1 MRIQRADLENCG
13 QEKDMVVVIDVLRAF
28 TTAAVAFSQGVEE
41 IILVSTAEEMFDLRN
56 RFQGALA
63 MGEVHG
69 IPIEGVDYGNSPSA
83 LVGVD
88 LHGRKIIQRT
98 TTGTQG
104 IVRSAN
110 ASELCASS
118 LCCASATVD
127 WIKKISPRSLT
138 FVEAGVF
145 PGGWGEEDT
154 ICADLIEALLL
165 DEPVDHAGIKERI
178 INSQNGKFFRG
189 QDKVNFPPEDLE
201 IALDIDRYSF
211 AMRVYRDAG
220 LNILRPVY

>member
-1 MRIQRADLENCG
+1 MKIKRADLENCG
-13 QEKDMVVVIDVLRAF
+13 REKDMVVVIDVLRAF
-28 TTAAVAFSQGVEE
+28 TTAAVAFSRGVKE
-41 IILVSTAEEMFDLRN
+41 IILVSTAQEMFDLRDH
-56 RFQGALA
+56 FPGALA

-83 LVGVD
+83 LVSVD
-88 LHGRKIIQRT
+88 LHDRRIIQRT

-110 ASELCASS
+110 VNELCAAS
-118 LCCASATVD
+118 LCCASATAH
-127 WIKKISPRSLT
+127 WIKRFSPRSLT

-165 DEPVDHAGIKERI
+165 EKPIDHAGIKERI

-201 IALDIDRYSF
+201 IALDIDRYDF
-211 AMRVYRDAG
+211 AMRVHREDG
-220 LNILRPVY
+220 LNILRPLY